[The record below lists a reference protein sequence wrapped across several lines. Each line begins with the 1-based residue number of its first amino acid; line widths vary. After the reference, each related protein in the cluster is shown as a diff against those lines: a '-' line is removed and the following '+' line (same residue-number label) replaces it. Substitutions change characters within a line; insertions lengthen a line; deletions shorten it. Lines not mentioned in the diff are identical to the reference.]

1 MFLKEKK
8 PVTIIAGYLGA
19 GKTTVLNEL
28 LKNRGSERYA
38 IVVNDRG
45 SINIDAS
52 LVRSSSVYESDVD
65 VVELSNGCIC
75 CTLQD
80 AFLAQIND
88 IATQYKVDRIL
99 VEASGISDSSALA
112 AGFVEH
118 QKLGLCDRVYL
129 DAMVCVVDADRM
141 CSEFLDAS
149 SGSFNV
155 SSGQEEDIVNLV
167 IDQIEFCN
175 IVLLNKC
182 DLLPLNA
189 VEEVRKTIRA
199 FQKDADLYECI
210 QGKVNPDKIFNNGQ
224 FDYDKVLTSSRIQSQ
239 LYAGKTE
246 DIHDAHGIA
255 SFLYEEKDP
264 FDYEKFMTFLKGEYP
279 ENIIRAKGY
288 VWFADADTT
297 YVRLFEQAGRN
308 VSITEIPDSAISL
321 DKKKRKR
328 LLRKRLEHANNAF
341 FWYDN
346 RVNQVVFIGKDIDP
360 QLITVKLQ
368 ACVCKERYAQRL
380 RPTESDA
387 ARHSEESTQ

>member
-141 CSEFLDAS
+141 YSEFLDAS

-279 ENIIRAKGY
+279 ENILRAKGY

-297 YVRLFEQAGRN
+297 
-308 VSITEIPDSAISL
+308 EIPNSAISL

-387 ARHSEESTQ
+387 ARHSEESAQ